1 MELDFNAYEKLTPEL
16 QHELDEVRR
25 NTFEIIYDHPI
36 GLDAT
41 DILKILMNRYKHDP
55 RHLYNASTAPLRQFN
70 VVTFGQLLSQPVMQN
85 QIRVDRIPQNGTQ
98 RAVFCAIPPTNT
110 KEFELRRH
118 RLLQRERQKEAQ
130 LRRSSMN
137 FMQQYAPSEEEKRR
151 NDAEAKALLRK
162 QKAEAK
168 KRSSGMATNS
178 GSSSARRNAQPA
190 SAVPDQFDDRPGA
203 VANMSAT
210 PPQSARS
217 TVPAA
222 QLQQQVETGPSND
235 QTAAAAATY
244 DNASPIE
251 INHMRYVIEGIVRD
265 VELHTLEGDELC
277 RRLKITDSTALT
289 FFHKQKPRVM
299 QFIQDHCQKNIDH
312 VEIDNRFY
320 FAWKTPCSAD

>member
-16 QHELDEVRR
+16 QHELDEEPVQARS
-25 NTFEIIYDHPI
+25 TP
-36 GLDAT
+36 
-41 DILKILMNRYKHDP
+41 
-55 RHLYNASTAPLRQFN
+55 LYNASTAPLRQFN

-118 RLLQRERQKEAQ
+118 RLLQRERQKEAH

-151 NDAEAKALLRK
+151 NDADTKALLRK

-168 KRSSGMATNS
+168 KRSSGMATTA
-178 GSSSARRNAQPA
+178 GSSSTRRNAQPA
-190 SAVPDQFDDRPGA
+190 SAVPDPFDDRPGA
-203 VANMSAT
+203 VANVSAT

-217 TVPAA
+217 TVPVA
-222 QLQQQVETGPSND
+222 QLQQQAETGPSND
-235 QTAAAAATY
+235 QTAAAAAATY
-244 DNASPIE
+244 DNASQVE

-299 QFIQDHCQKNIDH
+299 QFIQEHCQRNIDH